1 MTGAAGGLRT
11 FCFLSLAR
19 PDTVNKESK
28 EESVWAGEAGVWR
41 LRLYI
46 CTVRGGG
53 CSQTETE
60 TALVYSGHGAG
71 VTQRVMRVRGWTP
84 VSIRLTYMTH
94 ILPAWILHT
103 K

>member
-11 FCFLSLAR
+11 FCFLSLVR
-19 PDTVNKESK
+19 QDTVNKESK

-53 CSQTETE
+53 CSQTET
-60 TALVYSGHGAG
+60 ALVYSGHGAG
-71 VTQRVMRVRGWTP
+71 VRQRVMRVRG
-84 VSIRLTYMTH
+84 
-94 ILPAWILHT
+94 
-103 K
+103 